1 MNLNANNDTDEDAEK
16 IPSPRKR
23 GFNKVYEE
31 FKTYPDLKIAT
42 EDLRN
47 LG

>member
-1 MNLNANNDTDEDAEK
+1 MNLNANDNYDEDAEE
-16 IPSPRKR
+16 IFPPHKR
-23 GFNKVYEE
+23 GFNKIYEE
-31 FKTYPDLKIAT
+31 FKTYPDPKIAT